1 MYKKTACYSTSFSV
15 LGMTSKSFGF
25 QLKPGRNENLPEWTD
40 LLLARTGPGS
50 HIAGVKML
58 PDERYLGRSR
68 SSKVDK
74 YFFNPQSSLNC
85 AIESVGK
92 ICQLA
97 SHSSKRPIEQT
108 QPFDTIV
115 FTYFS
120 TPACTREMVRS
131 CCFIFNSEKMIENR
145 TRWKYDLSNIISN
158 LIEIKNHSIHPKSIS
173 QCTPNYTFVILW
185 IVHQMTSPF
194 LTHATKGTKTFFG
207 RKVTI
212 HSLMIPT
219 KELLG
224 KFFILSL
231 ATEEM

>member
-1 MYKKTACYSTSFSV
+1 MSWLKDCLPRKNQYQTMANALEFILNLIKENTLPVLCKGVFLHHFICTAFHYKKNNIHLRQSMYKQTVCYKTSFSV
-15 LGMTSKSFGF
+15 LGMISKSFGF
-25 QLKPGRNENLPEWTD
+25 QLKPIRNENLPEWTY

-58 PDERYLGRSR
+58 PEKRHLGRSGF
-68 SSKVDK
+68 SKVDK

-85 AIESVGK
+85 AIESIGK

-97 SHSSKRPIEQT
+97 SHSSKRPMEQT

-120 TPACTREMVRS
+120 TLACTREMVRS

-158 LIEIKNHSIHPKSIS
+158 LD
-173 QCTPNYTFVILW
+173 
-185 IVHQMTSPF
+185 
-194 LTHATKGTKTFFG
+194 
-207 RKVTI
+207 RD
-212 HSLMIPT
+212 
-219 KELLG
+219 
-224 KFFILSL
+224 
-231 ATEEM
+231 